1 MTQTPINIVKA
12 DLIGEYRLHL
22 AFDDGKEQIV
32 DFLPFLSR
40 SQHPEIRQWLN
51 PARFSSFRL
60 EYGELVWGDWDL
72 CFPIMDL
79 YRNDILHLH
88 PMDTAA

>member
-1 MTQTPINIVKA
+1 MSQTPINIIKA
-12 DLIGEYRLHL
+12 DLIEKYRLHL
-22 AFDDGKEQIV
+22 VFDDGKEQVV
-32 DFLPFLSR
+32 DFKPFLSGSR
-40 SQHPEIRQWLN
+40 HPEIRQWLD
-51 PARFSSFRL
+51 PARFASFRL

-79 YRNDILHLH
+79 YRNDIRCLR

>member
-1 MTQTPINIVKA
+1 MTQAPINIVKPQA
-12 DLIGEYRLHL
+12 AGEHRLHL

-40 SQHPEIRQWLN
+40 SQHPEIPQWLN
-51 PARFSSFRL
+51 PAGFSSFRL
-60 EYGELVWGDWDL
+60 EYGELVWRDWGL

-79 YRNDILHLH
+79 YRNDLLLQH
-88 PMDTAA
+88 PLDTAA